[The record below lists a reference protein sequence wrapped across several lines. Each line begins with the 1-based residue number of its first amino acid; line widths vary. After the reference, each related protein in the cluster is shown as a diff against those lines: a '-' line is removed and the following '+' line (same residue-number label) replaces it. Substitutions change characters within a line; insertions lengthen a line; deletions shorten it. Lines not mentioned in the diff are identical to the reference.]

1 MSSLNGKICVVTGAA
16 GVLCSSLVEALL
28 EEGAKVALLGRTESK
43 LVELQQKLKTAGF
56 DQTLVVAADVL
67 DQASLLSAREK
78 VHQSW
83 GKVDILV
90 NGAGGNQPGATTPL
104 EQMQKGDP
112 IEKSFFG
119 LDMNAYC
126 DVYELNFKGT
136 LLPTRIFA
144 EDMVENGGDVINISS
159 VSAERPL
166 TKVGAYSASK
176 SSIDNFTSWLAV
188 HLAPVKIK
196 VNAIRPGFF
205 ATEQNKFLL
214 FQEDG
219 VTLSARG
226 KKIIDATP
234 MSQFGKPEDLK
245 SSLKFL
251 THPGSRFV
259 TGVVV
264 PVDGGFSVYAG
275 V

>member
-43 LVELQQKLKTAGF
+43 LQELQQRLKSAGF
-56 DQTLVVAADVL
+56 DQTLVVPADVL
-67 DQASLLSAREK
+67 DKASLLSVRETI
-78 VHQSW
+78 HQTW
-83 GKVDILV
+83 GNVDILV

-104 EQMQKGDP
+104 EQMQEGDP
-112 IEKSFFG
+112 LKKSFFG
-119 LDMNAYC
+119 VDMNAFS

-136 LLPTRIFA
+136 LLPTQIFA
-144 EDMVENGGDVINISS
+144 EDMIKHGGDVINISS

-176 SSIDNFTSWLAV
+176 ASIDNFTSWLSV
-188 HLAPVKIK
+188 HLAPMKIK

-214 FQEDG
+214 YQEDG

-234 MSQFGKPEDLK
+234 MSQFGKAEDLK

-251 THPGSRFV
+251 THPSSRFV
-259 TGVVV
+259 TGIIV
-264 PVDGGFSVYAG
+264 PVDGGFSAYAG